1 MTTRRTVRA
10 GVLEVEIT
18 LSPAGLKAV
27 TLPTEAPA
35 DLDTAML
42 AALLAQLA
50 AFPLDLDGTAPFTRL
65 VWERM
70 QRIPA
75 GEALTYGELAAAV
88 GNPRA
93 SRAVGQACATNPR
106 LLIVPCHRVV
116 AAVGL
121 GGFAL
126 GLDWKQKLLE
136 LETQG

>member
-1 MTTRRTVRA
+1 MTTRRTLRA
-10 GVLEVEIT
+10 GVLAVEIT
-18 LSPAGLKAV
+18 LSAAGLKAV
-27 TLPTEAPA
+27 TLPTEAPEE
-35 DLDTAML
+35 LDAAML
-42 AALLAQLA
+42 AALLDQLA
-50 AFPLDLDGTAPFTRL
+50 AFPLDLEGTAPFTRL

-106 LLIVPCHRVV
+106 LLIVPCHRVL
-116 AAVGL
+116 AAEGL

-126 GLDWKQKLLE
+126 GLDWKRKLLE
-136 LETQG
+136 LEAHG